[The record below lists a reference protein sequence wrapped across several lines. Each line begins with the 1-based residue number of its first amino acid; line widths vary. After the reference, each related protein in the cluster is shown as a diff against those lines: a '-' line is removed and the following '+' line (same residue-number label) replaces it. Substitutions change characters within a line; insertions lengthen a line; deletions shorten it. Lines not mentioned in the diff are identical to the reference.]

1 MIGAKPAR
9 ILIVDDEA
17 DSLTVLGDLAS
28 SWGYNVETY
37 SSAAPALDA
46 LRKRN
51 FEIILTDLMMP
62 ETDGIGLLKAAI
74 LIDPLITGVIVTGR
88 GTIQAAVDAMKTG
101 AFDFVLKP
109 IEWKTLRRIL
119 DRAVD
124 VRRLRESEEKYRL
137 LSEDQAELIRRYKQA
152 EEDKSR
158 IQAQLIQS
166 QKMEAIGTFAGGI
179 AHDFNNILTAVN
191 SYVNIV
197 LMKMAKADPLRS
209 YLDRILD
216 SSERAAGLIRSLLAF
231 GRKQDM
237 DRRPVDMNS
246 VIASTLHLLRR
257 FIGEDIEIR
266 TVQASGE
273 LVVMADA
280 GHIEQVLINLATNAR
295 DAMPDTGV
303 FSIEASRA
311 LLDADFVRGQGHG
324 EPGEY
329 ALITISDTGKGIDGN
344 IKERIFEPFFTT
356 KDTGKGTGLGLAM
369 VYGIIQQH
377 GGYIICDSR
386 KGEGATFRIYLPLI
400 DAQAQIAEPL
410 MPSDVKVGM
419 ETILLAEDNH
429 EVRKAAT
436 EVLTEAG
443 YRVIEASDGEEA
455 ISKFVQ
461 YEDDIQML
469 IVDVIMPRKN
479 GMEVFEEIRCRRPG
493 IKALFVSGYTADLIS
508 RKGIT
513 EEKRDF
519 IAKPFLMH
527 TFLEKVRDVLDES
540 QTSEGTVLSS

>member
-1 MIGAKPAR
+1 MPHAR
-9 ILIVDDEA
+9 
-17 DSLTVLGDLAS
+17 
-28 SWGYNVETY
+28 
-37 SSAAPALDA
+37 P
-46 LRKRN
+46 
-51 FEIILTDLMMP
+51 
-62 ETDGIGLLKAAI
+62 
-74 LIDPLITGVIVTGR
+74 
-88 GTIQAAVDAMKTG
+88 
-101 AFDFVLKP
+101 
-109 IEWKTLRRIL
+109 
-119 DRAVD
+119 
-124 VRRLRESEEKYRL
+124 
-137 LSEDQAELIRRYKQA
+137 
-152 EEDKSR
+152 
-158 IQAQLIQS
+158 
-166 QKMEAIGTFAGGI
+166 
-179 AHDFNNILTAVN
+179 
-191 SYVNIV
+191 
-197 LMKMAKADPLRS
+197 
-209 YLDRILD
+209 
-216 SSERAAGLIRSLLAF
+216 
-231 GRKQDM
+231 
-237 DRRPVDMNS
+237 
-246 VIASTLHLLRR
+246 
-257 FIGEDIEIR
+257 
-266 TVQASGE
+266 
-273 LVVMADA
+273 
-280 GHIEQVLINLATNAR
+280 
-295 DAMPDTGV
+295 
-303 FSIEASRA
+303 RA

-493 IKALFVSGYTADLIS
+493 IKTLFVSGYTADIIS
-508 RKGIT
+508 RKGIM